1 MFGVTAVPAQPI
13 AASALGAP
21 TGTHSRLGDGGA
33 NRRCTI
39 SAGRKETVMTGAR
52 ATASLAIATALA
64 GVGALSGILATP
76 IAHAD
81 PLDAIRSA
89 VNGARSGSP
98 CPALTYN
105 GHLEY
110 EAQLVANDQGSTTA
124 PLYKGDFARFWG
136 TGDPQSQAING
147 AMSRA
152 QPSISNCKYK
162 DFGVGF
168 VRHED
173 SEVDVVAIVLGE
185 PAAPPPA
192 AIPDP
197 VKVVDD
203 PVPAA
208 VAPHDAVQVDIERA
222 GFNVEVNVTNSA
234 DLAGKC
240 TYVANPVGI
249 SLLPGVNR
257 NFSIGA
263 KGSQQLT
270 FLAPPPLSTYH
281 VVVSCHGTF
290 NGQNIEFGHVE
301 QDVSG

>member
-1 MFGVTAVPAQPI
+1 MTA
-13 AASALGAP
+13 
-21 TGTHSRLGDGGA
+21 
-33 NRRCTI
+33 
-39 SAGRKETVMTGAR
+39 AR
-52 ATASLAIATALA
+52 ATALLAIATALA
-64 GVGALSGILATP
+64 GVGALSGALATP

-124 PLYKGDFARFWG
+124 PLYDGDFTRIWG
-136 TGDPQSQAING
+136 KGDPQSEAIDA

-152 QPSISNCKYK
+152 RPKISDCTFK

-168 VRHED
+168 VRHDE
-173 SEVDVVAIVLGE
+173 SEIDVVAIVLGK
-185 PAAPPPA
+185 PAAPAPV
-192 AIPDP
+192 AIPEP
-197 VKVVDD
+197 AEVDD
-203 PVPAA
+203 PAPPA
-208 VAPHDAVQVDIERA
+208 VAPHDAVQVDIQRA
-222 GFNVEVNVTNSA
+222 GVNVEVNVTNGA

-270 FLAPPPLSTYH
+270 LLAPPPLSTYH
-281 VVVSCHGTF
+281 VVVSCHGNF
-290 NGQNIEFGHVE
+290 NGQDIEFGHVE